1 MEIAEKKLRNVNSKW
16 LEGLVLLIFLAL
28 VLFFASKT
36 TTQYTTIMDEQ
47 VSQWSGTIDNLE

>member
-28 VLFFASKT
+28 VLFFASKK